1 MKTLSAAALMALSL
15 PLSLPLILPLI
26 WPAAASAQIVALP
39 QGAVEGVTQYDV
51 ESFKGIPYAAPPVG
65 ELRWRAPQAA
75 PAWTGVRVADRFAPD
90 CLQHALRGDDAPLSV
105 KPSEDCLYLNV
116 WRPADMKP
124 GAKLPVMVWVYGGGY
139 VSGGTSPAIY
149 DGKAFARDGI
159 VFVSFNYRVGRF
171 GFFAFP
177 ELTKEDAD
185 HGQLGDYAY
194 MDMIAALKWVKANIA
209 AFGGDP
215 GQVTIFG
222 ESAGGAAMHTLLT
235 SPQARGLFNR
245 AIIESGGGR
254 GNLMGP
260 RYLRDDRP
268 GRPSGENIGVAFARA
283 HGVDGT
289 GPEALK
295 ALRALPADALVGGL
309 GLADYQPDTYAGPML
324 DGRIVVEDP
333 DKAYAAGHDA
343 GVSVMVGA
351 NSGDL
356 MPQSAVSKDAL
367 FAAFGADAGAAR
379 KAYDPDGAAPLA
391 RLNAEVGM
399 DQLMVEPARLTAQ
412 ALSAHGRAVY
422 EYRFDYTA
430 SQKKAG
436 APFGAPHASE
446 LPFVF
451 ETVDARY
458 GEAATA
464 QDHAASRLMHAYWAN
479 FAKTGDPN
487 GAGLPQWPVYTADKD
502 DLLIFTPDAGAGA
515 VADPWKARLD
525 VTAKAASEQH

>member
-1 MKTLSAAALMALSL
+1 MKTLSAVAALLALTL
-15 PLSLPLILPLI
+15 PTALPTATL
-26 WPAAASAQIVALP
+26 AQTVALP

-65 ELRWRAPQAA
+65 DLRWRAPQAA
-75 PAWTGVRVADRFAPD
+75 PSWTGVRIADHFAPD
-90 CLQHALRGDDAPLSV
+90 CLQHPLRGDDAPLGV

-116 WRPADMKP
+116 WRPADTKP

-149 DGKAFARDGI
+149 NGKAFARDGI

-171 GFFAFP
+171 GFFGFP

-215 GQVTIFG
+215 DQVTIFG

-235 SPQARGLFNR
+235 SPQSKGLFNR

-260 RYLRDDRP
+260 RLLHDDRP
-268 GRPSGENIGVAFARA
+268 GRPSGENVGVAFAKA
-283 HGVDGT
+283 HGIDGT
-289 GPEALK
+289 GPAALK
-295 ALRALPADALVGGL
+295 ALRALPADAIVSGL
-309 GLADYQPDTYAGPML
+309 GLADYQPDAYAGPML
-324 DGRIVVEDP
+324 DGHIVVEDP
-333 DKAYAAGHDA
+333 DKAYAAGRDA
-343 GVSVMVGA
+343 GVPVMVGA
-351 NSGDL
+351 TSGDL
-356 MPQSAVSKDAL
+356 MPKFAADKDAL
-367 FAAFGADAGAAR
+367 FAGFGAEANAAR
-379 KAYDPDGAAPLA
+379 KVYDPDGSAPLPL
-391 RLNAEVGM
+391 LNAEVGM
-399 DQLMVEPARLTAQ
+399 DQVMEEPARLTAQ
-412 ALSAHGRAVY
+412 ALSAHGRTVY

-436 APFGAPHASE
+436 SPFGAPHASE

-451 ETVDARY
+451 ETVEARY

-464 QDHAASRLMHAYWAN
+464 QDHAAARLMHAYWAN

-487 GAGLPQWPVYTADKD
+487 GAGLPQWPAYDAAKD
-502 DLLIFTPDAGAGA
+502 ELLILTPDAGAEA

-525 VTAKAASEQH
+525 VTARAADGASK

>member
-1 MKTLSAAALMALSL
+1 MKTLSVIAAFLALGL
-15 PLSLPLILPLI
+15 P
-26 WPAAASAQIVALP
+26 AVASAQTVNLP

-65 ELRWRAPQAA
+65 DLRWRAPQPA
-75 PAWTGVRVADRFAPD
+75 PKWTGVRVADHFAPD
-90 CLQHALRGDDAPLSV
+90 CLQHPLRGDDAPLSV

-171 GFFAFP
+171 GFFGFP

-215 GQVTIFG
+215 DHVTIFG

-235 SPQARGLFNR
+235 SPQTKGLFNR

-260 RYLRDDRP
+260 RLLHGDRP
-268 GRPSGENIGVAFARA
+268 GRPSGESVGVAFAKA
-283 HGVDGT
+283 HGINGT
-289 GPEALK
+289 GPAALK
-295 ALRALPADALVGGL
+295 ALRGLPADAIVSGL

-324 DGRIVVEDP
+324 DGHIVVEDP
-333 DKAYAAGHDA
+333 DKAYAAGHDV
-343 GVSVMVGA
+343 GVPVMIGA
-351 NSGDL
+351 TSGDL
-356 MPQSAVSKDAL
+356 SPKRAADKDAL
-367 FAAFGADAGAAR
+367 FAGFGAEAEAAR
-379 KAYDPDGAAPLA
+379 KAYDSDGSKPLA
-391 RLNAEVGM
+391 QLNAEVGM
-399 DQLMVEPARLTAQ
+399 DQVMVEPARLTAQ
-412 ALSAHGRAVY
+412 LLSAHGRTAY
-422 EYRFDYTA
+422 EYRFAYTA
-430 SQKKAG
+430 SQKKAY

-458 GEAATA
+458 GEKAAA
-464 QDHAASRLMHAYWAN
+464 QDHDASRLMHAYWAN
-479 FAKTGDPN
+479 FAKTGNPN
-487 GAGLPQWPVYTADKD
+487 GAGLPQWPTYDAAKD
-502 DLLIFTPDAGAGA
+502 ELLILTPDAGAEA
-515 VADPWKARLD
+515 IADPWKARLD
-525 VTAKAASEQH
+525 VTAKAASDLK

>member
-1 MKTLSAAALMALSL
+1 
-15 PLSLPLILPLI
+15 
-26 WPAAASAQIVALP
+26 
-39 QGAVEGVTQYDV
+39 
-51 ESFKGIPYAAPPVG
+51 
-65 ELRWRAPQAA
+65 LRWLAPQAA
-75 PAWTGVRVADRFAPD
+75 PSWTGVRLADHFASD
-90 CLQHALRGDDAPLSV
+90 CLQTPWPGDDAPLSV

-116 WRPADMKP
+116 WRPAGAKP

-149 DGKAFARDGI
+149 NGKAFARDGI

-171 GFFAFP
+171 GFFGFP

-185 HGQLGDYAY
+185 HGLLGDYAY
-194 MDMIAALKWVKANIA
+194 MDMIAALKWVKASIA

-215 GQVTIFG
+215 DQVTIFG

-235 SPQARGLFNR
+235 SPESKGLFNR

-260 RYLRDDRP
+260 RYLSKDKP
-268 GRPSGENIGVAFARA
+268 GLPSAETVGVNFARA
-283 HGVDGT
+283 HGIDGI
-289 GPEALK
+289 GAEALK
-295 ALRALPADALVGGL
+295 ALRALPAEAVLDGLSLVSRP
-309 GLADYQPDTYAGPML
+309 ADTYAGPML
-324 DGRIVVEDP
+324 DGHIVVEDP
-333 DKAYAAGHDA
+333 DKAYAAGHEA
-343 GVSVMVGA
+343 GVPVMVGA

-356 MPQSAVSKDAL
+356 AAKSAASKDAL
-367 FAAFGADAGAAR
+367 FATFGAQADAAR
-379 KAYDPDGAAPLA
+379 KVYDPDGSKPLA
-391 RLNAEVGM
+391 QLNAEVGM
-399 DQLMVEPARLTAQ
+399 DQVMVEPARLTAQ
-412 ALSAHGRAVY
+412 TLSAHGRTAY

-436 APFGAPHASE
+436 SPFGAPHASE

-458 GEAATA
+458 GEKATA
-464 QDHAASRLMHAYWAN
+464 DDHAASRLMHAYWAN

-487 GAGLPQWPVYTADKD
+487 GAGLPQWPVYDSDKD
-502 DLLIFTPDAGAGA
+502 ELLILTPDAGAKA

-525 VTAKAASEQH
+525 VTARASDAASK